1 MRFVVVVLACACMDV
16 GAISV
21 ARGDPPATPSAATP
35 APATPVATPAAA
47 AAPAAPAPTTAV
59 GATPQAASAVATPA
73 IDPEEKRL
81 LAQGYRIQMR
91 NGEKVFCRTEEVT
104 GSRLAQR
111 LTCGTAAQLKVA
123 QQLSKEALERAQR
136 NGANKMPGE

>member
-1 MRFVVVVLACACMDV
+1 MRFVVVVLACACMAV
-16 GAISV
+16 GGISV
-21 ARGDPPATPSAATP
+21 ARADPPTTPSAATP
-35 APATPVATPAAA
+35 APATPAAA